1 MNSAIIK
8 IAKWAQSQQW
18 TVEDDASGYTRFYN
32 PQGVYIARFPATP
45 SNEYRRMR
53 DLLGALKKAGLTWPP
68 PSKKERRAQH
78 RKEGAQSADW
88 VVTFTFD
95 ADPSMETMDA
105 WETQLEGFDAL
116 VSRVPGHGID
126 VTVYAPGDWSVFDAL
141 AKMAGEVMPVVQ
153 AKSPIAVQ
161 IISEPEHR
169 LRAEAF
175 TTPELMSA
183 AEIADELGVSR
194 QRVHQLRSTAGFPA
208 PLADLRGGAVWDAA
222 AVRRFAETWERKPGR
237 PHTGTAK
244 FAYSWA
250 VGPAVG
256 RSGKAPNVRWRVE
269 NPDKIRFVLR
279 NIGDDIAED
288 VEIDLSRIDAI
299 TRNVP
304 KKTVI
309 RPGEGLNMVLIAA
322 WGHPLPNQLYVRWAG
337 QDEWAAVPL
346 HPAH

>member
-1 MNSAIIK
+1 M
-8 IAKWAQSQQW
+8 
-18 TVEDDASGYTRFYN
+18 T
-32 PQGVYIARFPATP
+32 
-45 SNEYRRMR
+45 
-53 DLLGALKKAGLTWPP
+53 
-68 PSKKERRAQH
+68 
-78 RKEGAQSADW
+78 ADW

-183 AEIADELGVSR
+183 AKIADELGVSR